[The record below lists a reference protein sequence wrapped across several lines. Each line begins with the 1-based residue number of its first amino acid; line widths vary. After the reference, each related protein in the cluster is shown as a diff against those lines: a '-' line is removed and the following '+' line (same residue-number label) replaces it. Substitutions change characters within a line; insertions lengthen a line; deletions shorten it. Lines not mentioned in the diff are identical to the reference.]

1 MMLYILVTGTHTI
14 PAGTNAMIIT
24 YMLHRDPDMFPNPE
38 VFNPDNFLPENCRG
52 RHPYAYIPFSAGPR
66 NCVGKFWSWV
76 RTLTLLKLYCLCN
89 IVVS

>member
-1 MMLYILVTGTHTI
+1 MSVSYYVVVTGSYTI

-24 YMLHRDPDMFPNPE
+24 YMLHRDPDVFPNPE

-66 NCVGKFWSWV
+66 NCVGKLGKSRIITHFI
-76 RTLTLLKLYCLCN
+76 TYFL
-89 IVVS
+89 